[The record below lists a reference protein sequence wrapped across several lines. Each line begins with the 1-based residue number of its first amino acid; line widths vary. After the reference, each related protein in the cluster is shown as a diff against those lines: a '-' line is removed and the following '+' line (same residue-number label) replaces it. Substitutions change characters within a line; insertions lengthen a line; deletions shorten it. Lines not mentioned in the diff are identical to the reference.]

1 MNSEL
6 MSNKSFSA
14 MSPLRQMVSNF
25 TDSRIAIV
33 SLAVL
38 TIVVIVALLA
48 PWLSIQNPYDLA
60 QIDIMDSRL
69 VPGSN
74 SPDGSTYWLGTDDQ
88 GRDMVSAI
96 LYGLRISLWV
106 GILSGAAAFVLGT
119 LIGLLG
125 TYAGGRL
132 DSLIMRA
139 VDIQLGFPPILIALI
154 LLAML
159 GRGVDKVLLALILSQ
174 WAFYART
181 VRATAL
187 VEREKEYME
196 AARNLELPPWRILLR
211 HLLPNC
217 LPPLIVVSTVNV
229 ANAIQLEATLS
240 FLGVGLPITEPS
252 LGLLIANGFQ
262 YILSGQ
268 YWISVFPGI
277 ALLVAVASINLVA
290 DRLRDVLNPRGQR

>member
-1 MNSEL
+1 
-6 MSNKSFSA
+6 

-187 VEREKEYME
+187 MEREKEYME